1 MKLSKETVAIF
12 NNFAHINTNLLLKAG
27 SKVST
32 ITSQKHVMSST
43 SVAETFPVEFG
54 IYDLNEFL
62 GAMSLF
68 NDPELDFSE
77 KFVTIKEGD
86 ASIKYFA
93 AAASVLAAPT
103 KDITFPT
110 VDVQFTLTASMLNT
124 IKKTAGVLRSTDL
137 AIIGDGEK
145 IVLQVGD
152 KKNATGNVYST
163 QAGTTDKTFRANLKV
178 DNLKMLP
185 ADYVVSISSKKIS
198 RFQATTGDLVYYVAV
213 EADSTFEA

>member
-1 MKLSKETVAIF
+1 MKLSKETIAIF
-12 NNFAHINTNLLLKAG
+12 NNFANINTNLLLKAG

-43 SVAETFPVEFG
+43 SVTETFPVEFG

-93 AAASVLAAPT
+93 AAASVLTAPT
-103 KDITFPT
+103 RDITFPS
-110 VDVQFTLTASMLNT
+110 VDVQFTLTAAMLNT

-137 AIIGDGEK
+137 AVIGDGEK

-178 DNLKMLP
+178 DNLKMLH
-185 ADYVVSISSKKIS
+185 ADYVVNISSKKIS
-198 RFQATTGDLVYYVAV
+198 RFLATTGDLVYYVAI
-213 EADSTFEA
+213 EADSTFQ